1 MKNQITLRLALINI
15 IPIIFLLF
23 NISELYNVFYG
34 NSDYPFG
41 SDFFSSYSIYQSKM
55 WYVIY
60 LSIFIVSLLG
70 LISFSVTNKRVA
82 YYTLLVVN
90 LLLFLYPMCTN

>member
-1 MKNQITLRLALINI
+1 MKNQRIQKLALINI

-41 SDFFSSYSIYQSKM
+41 SAFFSPYSIYQSKM

-60 LSIFIVSLLG
+60 LSVFIVSLLS
-70 LISFSVTNKRVA
+70 LTLFSMTNKWVA
-82 YYTLLVVN
+82 YYTFLTINV
-90 LLLFLYPMCTN
+90 LLFLYPMCTN